1 MNDEISLGIKEP
13 KDTFS
18 NPLSEIN
25 MANATDFIASVY
37 DTLATSF
44 NMNAAPD
51 SLFLQ
56 MAWPGI
62 SISPEDC
69 KDATGKYNANLAEE
83 LFSSLAN
90 IVPVMNKS
98 KYENSAYTIDDIY
111 EIIISSA
118 RPNGVPDASLETN
131 PLYKLFADAQYEFVL
146 SEKGS
151 SKDPMDTYHKSIA
164 TPSNWYDEAATAYWT
179 SINIQS
185 SQVKPAESNPLFVK
199 YNGAKLLEA
208 GVIKIK
214 NTPPTAA
221 LFSAALTQTI
231 SKQKIISNKNFKTNT
246 FTLSPNILNT
256 SSQIVFNK
264 MKTATAARP
273 SAVLN
278 TAFRNKLV
286 ATNIKNPVLRPMPV
300 TAFEKNNKV
309 LSSIKI
315 QNINT
320 ENLMVKPNIY
330 SAKQTII
337 LNDLLIKDLPTQKS
351 VGSDGFSISF
361 KFCRVNIDRPWLN
374 LALLSTKNWNIYGT
388 NVGEYSSG
396 TAENNT
402 GIFPLLPTS
411 FILIS
416 NVAITANWSATD
428 KDNLSNAVSFGPF
441 DVRNGSFNQN
451 TLEIKGMQII
461 GCLSKLTPALAPSAS
476 PIV

>member
-1 MNDEISLGIKEP
+1 
-13 KDTFS
+13 
-18 NPLSEIN
+18 

-44 NMNAAPD
+44 NMSAAPNN
-51 SLFLQ
+51 LFLQ

-69 KDATGKYNANLAEE
+69 KDASGNYNTNLAEE

-90 IVPVMNKS
+90 IVPVMDKS

-111 EIIISSA
+111 DIIISSA
-118 RPNGVPDASLETN
+118 RPNGVPDASIETN

-151 SKDPMDTYHKSIA
+151 TRDPMEKYHKSIA
-164 TPSNWYDEAATAYWT
+164 TPSNWYDEAATAFWT
-179 SINIQS
+179 SINIKS
-185 SQVKPAESNPLFVK
+185 EQVKTAENNRFFMK
-199 YNGAKLLEA
+199 YNGSKLLEG
-208 GVIKIK
+208 GVIKLK
-214 NTPPTAA
+214 NKQTSLAS
-221 LFSAALTQTI
+221 LSNSLTQTI
-231 SKQKIISNKNFKTNT
+231 SKQNTLESKKIKSNA
-246 FTLSPNILNT
+246 FTVSPNLLKS

-264 MKTATAARP
+264 MNTATAAR
-273 SAVLN
+273 SSVLLN
-278 TAFRNKLV
+278 NSFKSKLIT
-286 ATNIKNPVLRPMPV
+286 TNLKNSILRPIPV
-300 TAFEKNNKV
+300 TTFEKNNKV
-309 LSSIKI
+309 LSSIKM
-315 QNINT
+315 QNINV
-320 ENLMVKPNIY
+320 EKLMVKPKIY
-330 SAKQTII
+330 SAKQAI
-337 LNDLLIKDLPTQKS
+337 LLNNLLIKDLPTQKS

-374 LALLSTKNWNIYGT
+374 LALLSSRNWNIYGT
-388 NVGEYSSG
+388 NIGEYSTG

-416 NVAITANWSATD
+416 DVAITANWSATD
-428 KDNLSNAVSFGPF
+428 KGNIANAVSFGPF

-461 GCLSKLTPALAPSAS
+461 GCLSKLTPILAPTAS
-476 PIV
+476 PYV

>member
-1 MNDEISLGIKEP
+1 
-13 KDTFS
+13 
-18 NPLSEIN
+18 

-44 NMNAAPD
+44 NMSAAPD

-62 SISPEDC
+62 SISSEDC

-90 IVPVMNKS
+90 IIPVMNKS
-98 KYENSAYTIDDIY
+98 KYENSAYSIDDIY
-111 EIIISSA
+111 DIIISSA
-118 RPNGVPDASLETN
+118 RPNGVPDAGIETN
-131 PLYKLFADAQYEFVL
+131 PLFKLFADAQYEFL
-146 SEKGS
+146 ISEKGS
-151 SKDPMDTYHKSIA
+151 VKDPMETYHKSIA

-185 SQVKPAESNPLFVK
+185 SQVKPVDSNPLFAK
-199 YNGAKLLEA
+199 YNGAKLLEG
-208 GVIKIK
+208 GVIKLK
-214 NTPPTAA
+214 STPVNAA
-221 LFSAALTQTI
+221 VLSAALTQTI
-231 SKQKIISNKNFKTNT
+231 SKQITLESKKTKSNT
-246 FTLSPNILNT
+246 FTISPNLLKS

-264 MKTATAARP
+264 MNTATAARP
-273 SAVLN
+273 SLILN
-278 TAFRNKLV
+278 NSFKNKLV
-286 ATNIKNPVLRPMPV
+286 TTNLKNTVLRPIP
-300 TAFEKNNKV
+300 TTTFEKNKTV
-309 LSSIKI
+309 FSSINI
-315 QNINT
+315 QNINV
-320 ENLMVKPNIY
+320 NKLMVKPKIY
-330 SAKQTII
+330 SAKQAIL

-374 LALLSTKNWNIYGT
+374 LALLSSKNWNIYGT
-388 NVGEYSSG
+388 NIGEYSTG
-396 TAENNT
+396 TADNNL

-428 KDNLSNAVSFGPF
+428 KDNLENAVSFGPF

-461 GCLSKLTPALAPSAS
+461 GCLSKLTPILAPTAS
-476 PIV
+476 PYV